1 MLWPRYI
8 NLWEHRI
15 NSWEHDMSWPRDAML
30 REQHP
35 FLMATTFYVKG
46 TTYLSRSYEF
56 NL

>member
-1 MLWPRYI
+1 
-8 NLWEHRI
+8 
-15 NSWEHDMSWPRDAML
+15 MSWPRDAML

-46 TTYLSRSYEF
+46 TTYLSRGYEF